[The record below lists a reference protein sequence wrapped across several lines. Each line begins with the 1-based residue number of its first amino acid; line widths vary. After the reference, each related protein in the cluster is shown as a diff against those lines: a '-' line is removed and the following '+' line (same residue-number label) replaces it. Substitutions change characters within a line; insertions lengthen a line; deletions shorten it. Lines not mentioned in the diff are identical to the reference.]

1 MFRLV
6 NVNGRAALE
15 RDGRWY
21 DLAELSG
28 DATLADP
35 LAAVARHREL
45 HALARTLSVR
55 DRRRPDRRRRAGR
68 AGTAARVRCSVSA

>member
-6 NVNGRAALE
+6 TVDGRAALE

-21 DLAELSG
+21 DLVQLSG

-35 LAAVARHREL
+35 LAAVACHREL
-45 HALARTLSVR
+45 HSAQRTLSIR
-55 DRRRPDRRRRAGR
+55 DSRRPDR
-68 AGTAARVRCSVSA
+68 